1 MSTMIN
7 IESLCLSCMTD
18 IGFGLSCPNCGER
31 LQSQKNATALPLKTI
46 LNKRFVIGCVLGNP
60 GGFGITYLVWD
71 MLLDTTA
78 AIKEFLPL
86 SAVSRGSDN
95 TTVRAN
101 SKQDQ
106 AFFKQGL
113 QIFLKEAKTLAQF
126 SHPNIVRIR
135 DCFTSNNTAY
145 LVMEYHHGQ
154 PLDQVVAQ
162 AGGQLSEDKALELIL
177 PILDGLEAVHNKRF
191 LHRDIK
197 PQNIYITDKGIPL
210 LLDFGASRFA
220 LTDDTQALTVM
231 LSAGYA
237 PFEQYHEKGKQG
249 IWSDIYS
256 IGATLYFMTTGKMPC
271 NALER
276 QHNDK
281 ITAPII
287 LNPQL
292 SNSFSLAIIK
302 AMAVNPQLRPKT
314 IGALKQSLITG
325 TQHFLPVSPTSLPPK
340 EKLPLPS
347 KNKKRPS
354 TIIYND
360 KIPSNLSWGRIL
372 LYIGIVTIVWSGWNS
387 RQKQETDHS
396 IPLSGIENNLQIEIG
411 SIDEDAT
418 EHSDLIVFPTLAFEQ
433 ENINEPIIFEQDQQR
448 SKPVKTK
455 PAEAIRYQ
463 SAPPERNRNV
473 LSECAYKRQH
483 SHCTLPQSKQ
493 TGICLPGHQGQ
504 LACFPK
510 PPPPHLKPRFR
521 R

>member
-1 MSTMIN
+1 MLN
-7 IESLCLSCMTD
+7 IESLCLSCMTN
-18 IGFGLSCPNCGER
+18 IGHELNCPNCGER

-46 LNKRFVIGCVLGNP
+46 LNKRFVIGRVLGNP

-86 SAVSRGSDN
+86 SSVSRSSDN

-106 AFFKQGL
+106 DFFNQGL

-162 AGGQLSEDKALELIL
+162 AGGQLSEDKALELII

-197 PQNIYITDKGIPL
+197 PQNIYITDKGTPL

-220 LTDDTQALTVM
+220 LTGDTQALTVM

-276 QHNDK
+276 QYSDK
-281 ITAPII
+281 IIPPIT

-292 SNSFSLAIIK
+292 SNSFSQAIVK
-302 AMAVNPQLRPKT
+302 AMAVNPLLRPKT
-314 IGALKQSLITG
+314 IGALKQSLILG
-325 TQHFLPVSPTSLPPK
+325 SQYFLPTSITDLTPK

-347 KNKKRPS
+347 SNKTKSS
-354 TIIYND
+354 TIIYYD
-360 KIPSNLSWGRIL
+360 KKPSNLTWGSIL
-372 LYIGIVTIVWSGWNS
+372 LYLGVGTIVWFGWS
-387 RQKQETDHS
+387 SQQLKETNNS
-396 IPLSGIENNLQIEIG
+396 IPLHSGLEKNSQIEINSLAEDVTEYSD
-411 SIDEDAT
+411 SIDFP
-418 EHSDLIVFPTLAFEQ
+418 DLANEQ
-433 ENINEPIIFEQDQQR
+433 ENIIKPVIFEQDQQWNEQ
-448 SKPVKTK
+448 VKTK
-455 PAEAIRYQ
+455 PLDPIQYQ
-463 SAPPERNRNV
+463 SAPSANNRNV
-473 LSECAYKRQH
+473 LSECANKKPH
-483 SHCTLPQSKQ
+483 SHCNVPQRNQ
-493 TGICLPGHQGQ
+493 IGVCLTDRQGQ
-504 LACFPK
+504 LACLPK
-510 PPPPHLKPRFR
+510 PPPPPPHLKPRFR